1 MTTTRNSIKILL
13 TAWTICTFV
22 FCGSA
27 FGQASK
33 TKKERGS
40 ATAKGG
46 YANENEIAAK
56 FNNWRVDPEAAVWLR
71 VLGHKAAE
79 VTFVSAT
86 KPHGE
91 KADIQVRVRTTTG
104 EKVEG
109 ISIKLVS
116 GAHGFNQIDKRR
128 LRQYAEKWKMPS
140 DVEAALRSFTGEVK
154 PSKPSR
160 NAERMF
166 LNELTAK
173 QQIRVVDFFTVNKAE
188 IVSDLFSG
196 DGEFA
201 AQWMMLAL
209 RSSDEPRWV
218 LRSMDYTINF
228 FSEGPVEITRHG
240 NLKIGRIT
248 MQRKGGDGG
257 RETAKMLQ
265 FKVNP
270 TLLFESVQR

>member
-1 MTTTRNSIKILL
+1 
-13 TAWTICTFV
+13 
-22 FCGSA
+22 
-27 FGQASK
+27 
-33 TKKERGS
+33 
-40 ATAKGG
+40 
-46 YANENEIAAK
+46 
-56 FNNWRVDPEAAVWLR
+56 
-71 VLGHKAAE
+71 
-79 VTFVSAT
+79 
-86 KPHGE
+86 
-91 KADIQVRVRTTTG
+91 
-104 EKVEG
+104 
-109 ISIKLVS
+109 
-116 GAHGFNQIDKRR
+116 
-128 LRQYAEKWKMPS
+128 
-140 DVEAALRSFTGEVK
+140 
-154 PSKPSR
+154 
-160 NAERMF
+160 MF
-166 LNELTAK
+166 LNELTAE
-173 QQIRVVDFFTVNKAE
+173 QRIRVVDFFTVNKAE